1 MVFVSFLTCGSTSVA
16 SFKNVAGRGL
26 RDSFHR
32 TVRQL
37 GILSRYI
44 GTLISWFHLSS
55 PVLPSFEWLLITAQ
69 AVANWDSITKQ
80 SGGIVSSAQ
89 LSHPWEIP
97 VSVFII
103 VNPWFCFNSSW
114 CPSPLLFSFLLSL
127 SPITLVFSFSEAIWK
142 ASWRSLLT
150 LLKRTR
156 LKNYM
161 TCWGLTCCGGS
172 KLMYSRICHPRQNW
186 LCAWSWA
193 LCRSECE
200 VWKPKFSLVIQLD
213 AAILPRVSPM

>member
-1 MVFVSFLTCGSTSVA
+1 M
-16 SFKNVAGRGL
+16 AGHGL

-44 GTLISWFHLSS
+44 GALISWFHLSS
-55 PVLPSFEWLLITAQ
+55 PVLPSFEWLLTTAQ

-89 LSHPWEIP
+89 LSYSWEIP
-97 VSVFII
+97 VSMFII
-103 VNPWFCFNSSW
+103 VSPWFCLNSYW
-114 CPSPLLFSFLLSL
+114 CPSPLLLSFLRFSL
-127 SPITLVFSFSEAIWK
+127 TNDSFFFSPEAIWK
-142 ASWRSLLT
+142 ASWRSLLI

-161 TCWGLTCCGGS
+161 TCLGLTCCGGS
-172 KLMYSRICHPRQNW
+172 KLMYSRICHLRQNW
-186 LCAWSWA
+186 LCVWSWA

-213 AAILPRVSPM
+213 AAILPRVSLM